1 MSTFTLLETN
11 KVVAKILIPTMSFT
25 KVVCLWA
32 HINNVRFSVMQ
43 NELTLYALSTSK
55 RVLTSDTLCSI
66 YDLKYEE

>member
-1 MSTFTLLETN
+1 MNTFTLLETN
-11 KVVAKILIPTMSFT
+11 KVVAKSQIMSFT
-25 KVVCLWA
+25 KVVCLWS
-32 HINNVRFSVMQ
+32 HINNVRFSVMH